1 MDGWTVFG
9 LVVGALVVGFAVG
22 ALVMRKHYAKIKA
35 AEDAL
40 RKVVV

>member
-9 LVVGALVVGFAVG
+9 LVVAALVVGFVVG
-22 ALVMRKHYAKIKA
+22 GLVMRRHYAKIKA